1 MRSRSAVILRLSCLP
16 DKGSKASLAVP
27 FRIVI
32 FTTENNHKTRKAAA
46 SLYAKQLLFSLFTIH
61 NLREK
66 LQDRGEPLVGV
77 VLAGQAEDP
86 QRQIQTKVCHDSLSL
101 LSLMFL
107 RLHLKIITMF
117 ISCQRVY
124 QLLTHSG

>member
-1 MRSRSAVILRLSCLP
+1 M
-16 DKGSKASLAVP
+16 
-27 FRIVI
+27 
-32 FTTENNHKTRKAAA
+32 EAAA
-46 SLYAKQLLFSLFTIH
+46 FLSFRFSY
-61 NLREK
+61 NLVKESE
-66 LQDRGEPLVGV
+66 DCIEHFVGV

-86 QRQIQTKVCHDSLSL
+86 QRQIQTKVCHDSLSF

>member
-1 MRSRSAVILRLSCLP
+1 
-16 DKGSKASLAVP
+16 
-27 FRIVI
+27 
-32 FTTENNHKTRKAAA
+32 
-46 SLYAKQLLFSLFTIH
+46 
-61 NLREK
+61 
-66 LQDRGEPLVGV
+66 

-86 QRQIQTKVCHDSLSL
+86 QRQIQTKVCHDSLSF